1 MSEYHGSSS
10 DGTASHHEESHE
22 PGTMM
27 LQHPTMETWPQ
38 YPIIILGLWLLASPF
53 TFGYESLAMTVS
65 DIISG
70 TILIVLA
77 AMVLVLQSGWANYAN
92 GFVGLW
98 LLLAPLLFWAP
109 TSAAYLN
116 NTLVGVFVIT
126 FAVLVVMRM
135 EMSGPDVPRGWT
147 YNPST
152 AAQRAP
158 ILIAALI
165 GFFFSM
171 HMTTYQIGYTDFVF
185 EPFFGQGTV
194 NVLTSDISEMFP
206 VSDAGL
212 GAVAYA
218 IEVLMVFMG
227 DKRRW
232 RTMPWMVT
240 LFGIVVIPLGFVS
253 IILIILQPL
262 AVGSWCALCLL
273 SALAMLFMIAL
284 TVDEVVAMGQFLY
297 RRTREGESLWRAFW
311 MGGTFPESEAGVN
324 EKTRSDAGSP
334 RSMFWG
340 LTTSWYLVVATGLG
354 LWLMASPAILGTT
367 GGAANSNQ
375 LVGALAVTFSVIA
388 MGEPA
393 RIVRF
398 INVPLGIWIIVA
410 PWILTGASTLTLV
423 NSLAVGVLLVL
434 ISIPRGTIRDNYGAW
449 DRIAKYSVM

>member
-1 MSEYHGSSS
+1 MSGHHGSSS
-10 DGTASHHEESHE
+10 GGTASQHEESHE

-70 TILIVLA
+70 TLLIVLA

-98 LLLAPLLFWAP
+98 LLLAPLLLWAP

-158 ILIAALI
+158 ILVAALI

-171 HMTTYQIGYTDFVF
+171 HMATYQIGYTDFVF

-253 IILIILQPL
+253 IVLIILQPL
-262 AVGSWCALCLL
+262 AVGSWCTLCLL

-324 EKTRSDAGSP
+324 EKTRSDAESP

-340 LTTSWYLVVATGLG
+340 LSTPWYLVIATGLG
-354 LWLMASPAILGTT
+354 LWLMASPAVLGTT

-393 RIVRF
+393 RIIRF
-398 INVPLGIWIIVA
+398 INVPLGTWIVVA
-410 PWILTGASTLTLV
+410 PWILAGASTLTLV
-423 NSLAVGVLLVL
+423 NSLAVGILLILV
-434 ISIPRGTIRDNYGAW
+434 SIPRGTIRDQYGAW
-449 DRIAKYSVM
+449 DRIAEYSAT